1 MTKKQKAFSALGR
14 FFKNIFTKNI
24 PLKIT
29 ALVFAILLWGYVL
42 SIENPEYVKRVR
54 DVDITI
60 VGEDTLNNRGLMLVT
75 RDTGTTDVDVLSKI
89 SKHSELD
96 ASRITCYIDLSTITN
111 TFDSEEDS
119 KTVPVEVQASVA
131 SDYGTIQGQTVGSVD
146 VTVARLSSRSNIQVT
161 VKTDGTL
168 ADGFEYQLPSDL
180 TVSLRGQKSEV
191 DRISYGEATVDL
203 SSFAV
208 NDPAALAGT
217 YDLVLPVQFYDSAN
231 VRLDDI
237 VSSSGE
243 TVTTN
248 VRVVIRAYKDVPIE
262 PAILADD
269 AFYADYGV
277 SCTSAQSTIRLY
289 GDIATLNAIE
299 SVKTEQILPSSEPGE
314 ERMTVDLVIPSGVTL
329 DKSQSRTV
337 TLLLRVWELVAE
349 DVEYEIPITYSET
362 KRTVALSGTEPK
374 TVKVLVSGSVIAM
387 RAFDPSLLTASV
399 DLGNYFE
406 GTFELPIRLTFTG
419 DKSLYTIVLVTENV
433 TVELKPIDGEEAAG

>member
-1 MTKKQKAFSALGR
+1 MTKRQKAFSALGR
-14 FFKNIFTKNI
+14 FIKNIFTKNI

-42 SIENPEYVKRVR
+42 SIENPEYVKRIR
-54 DVDITI
+54 EVDIAI
-60 VGEDTLNNRGLMLVT
+60 VGEDTLNNRGLMLMT
-75 RDTGTTDVDVLSKI
+75 RDTGTTDVDVLCKI

-96 ASRITCYIDLSTITN
+96 ASRVTCYIDLSTITN

-119 KTVPVEVQASVA
+119 KEVSVEVQTSVA
-131 SDYGTIQGQTVGSVD
+131 SEYGTVQGQSVGSVN

-161 VKTDGTL
+161 VKTDGAL

-191 DRISYGEATVDL
+191 DRISYAEATVDL

-208 NDPAALAGT
+208 NDPATLAGT

-262 PAILADD
+262 PSIVADD
-269 AFYADYGV
+269 TFYADYGV

-289 GDIATLNAIE
+289 GDIATLSAID
-299 SVKTEQILPSSEPGE
+299 SVKTEQILPGSEPGE
-314 ERMTVDLVIPSGVTL
+314 ERMLVNLVIPSGVTL
-329 DKSQSRTV
+329 DKSQTRVVTV
-337 TLLLRVWELVAE
+337 FLRVWELMAE
-349 DVEYEIPITYSET
+349 DVEYEVPITYSES
-362 KRTVALSGTEPK
+362 KRTVALNGNEPK
-374 TVKVLVSGSVIAM
+374 TVTVRVTGSVIAM
-387 RAFDPSLLTASV
+387 KSFDPSLLTASV

-406 GTFELPIRLTFTG
+406 GTFELPVRLTFGG
-419 DKSLYTIVLVTENV
+419 DRNLYTIVLTMETV
-433 TVELKPIDGEEAAG
+433 TVELIPIVGEDNG